1 MSLKYALLTLLTGDR
16 LLSGYDL
23 LHYFDGSVG
32 FVWHATHPQVY
43 RELDKLRR
51 EGLVANELVVQSG
64 RPNKK
69 VYSITEQGMHELL
82 AWVATPTQLQLM
94 KDGLLVRA
102 FSYGRIDLD
111 IAVAR
116 LAEHRTLHEERLV
129 RYREL
134 MKLVEGSSDAAFRTG
149 YQLVLQCGIMHQ
161 ETYLRWCDWATRFLR
176 RSRRGRDR
184 GKAIVGPK
192 AQRSRPSRHGA
203 RRPSR

>member
-1 MSLKYALLTLLTGDR
+1 MSLKYALLTLLTGER

-23 LHYFDGSVG
+23 LRYFDGSVG

-51 EGLVANELVVQSG
+51 EGLVANKLVVQTG

-82 AWVATPTQLQLM
+82 AWVATPSQLQMM
-94 KDGLLVRA
+94 KDGMLVRA
-102 FSYGRIDLD
+102 FSYGRIDLE
-111 IAVAR
+111 IGVAR
-116 LAEHRTLHEERLV
+116 LAEHRTLHQERLV

-134 MKLVEGSSDAAFRTG
+134 MKLVEGSPDAAFRTG

-161 ETYLRWCDWATRFLR
+161 ETYLRWCDWATKFLR
-176 RSRRGRDR
+176 RSRRSSGPGKTVASPRAAR
-184 GKAIVGPK
+184 G
-192 AQRSRPSRHGA
+192 QRPRRGA

>member
-1 MSLKYALLTLLTGDR
+1 MSLKYALLTLLTGER

-23 LHYFDGSVG
+23 LRYFDGSVG

-94 KDGLLVRA
+94 KDGLLVRS
-102 FSYGRIDLD
+102 FSYSRIDLK

-116 LAEHRTLHEERLV
+116 IAEHRTLHDEPLV
-129 RYREL
+129 PYCVL
-134 MKLVEGSSDAAFRTG
+134 IKLV
-149 YQLVLQCGIMHQ
+149 
-161 ETYLRWCDWATRFLR
+161 
-176 RSRRGRDR
+176 
-184 GKAIVGPK
+184 
-192 AQRSRPSRHGA
+192 
-203 RRPSR
+203 

>member
-69 VYSITEQGMHELL
+69 GMHELL

-94 KDGLLVRA
+94 KDGMLVRA

-116 LAEHRTLHEERLV
+116 LAEHRALHEERLV

-134 MKLVEGSSDAAFRTG
+134 MKLVEGSPDAAFRTG

-161 ETYLRWCDWATRFLR
+161 ETYLRWCDWATKFLR
-176 RSRRGRDR
+176 RSRRRRDR
-184 GKAIVGPK
+184 GRAVTSPK
-192 AQRSRPSRHGA
+192 VKRSRPPRRST